1 MLCGMLG
8 EYRDPGDAEVWVVNQ
23 AYKNQARP
31 DRVYFFDSISDF
43 DDDFVEY
50 LNKLDCP
57 VYARRVFRE
66 LPKSIEFPIED
77 VVKKM
82 GIDYFVCSP
91 SYMIAH
97 AIYEGVD
104 KLTLHGMYS
113 VMDSLEYINHVAC
126 INFWIGRAMNKM
138 AIVIGEGSMVA
149 KPFPWQPGRYG
160 YVKNMNGYISDK
172 FMAAAYVGAIN
183 VPMNVVDVDGNES
196 CSDIHVPRVVNT

>member
-31 DRVYFFDSISDF
+31 DRVYFFGAISDF
-43 DDDFVEY
+43 DDDFVDC

-57 VYARRVFRE
+57 VYARRIFRE
-66 LPKSIEFPIED
+66 LPKSVEYPIED

-82 GIDYFVCSP
+82 GIDYFACTV

-104 KLTLHGMYS
+104 KLTLHGMYG
-113 VMDSLEYINHVAC
+113 VMDSMEYIAHIPC

-149 KPFPWQPGRYG
+149 KPYPWQPGRYG
-160 YVKNMNGYISDK
+160 YVKNMNGHVSDR
-172 FMAAAYVGAIN
+172 FMAASYAGAMSVPMHVVDGDAGGAILD
-183 VPMNVVDVDGNES
+183 P
-196 CSDIHVPRVVNT
+196 HVPRVVNT